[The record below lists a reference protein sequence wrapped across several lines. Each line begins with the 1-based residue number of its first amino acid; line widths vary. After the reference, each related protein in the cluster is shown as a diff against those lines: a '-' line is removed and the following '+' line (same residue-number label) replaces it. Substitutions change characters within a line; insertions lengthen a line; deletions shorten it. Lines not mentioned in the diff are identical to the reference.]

1 MVLVTFSG
9 ERGALMSVSRPNT
22 HFFHPVLGT
31 LVWGS
36 ARPFAS
42 VLPTTPLLCIL
53 CRRFFPAINSLP
65 LPPLHNSGD
74 QSLVAMVTRP
84 PMRGVCVPVTP
95 VACRRRCVCVAC
107 WLYLPLHPSERWRQ
121 ASAGDAA
128 APPPRVAVTAVW
140 SRSSHLTHS
149 ASSPGSCAVMTELH
163 RRGMTKKARNCQ
175 ACFVSLPLKKL
186 TWTSIIETA
195 LKMLMG
201 LEQRKLRF
209 SCLSSPLSALAG
221 TETES
226 SSEVINLFS
235 TLGANW
241 FLKVFCVFV
250 IRCLFLF
257 GLLLILLLFH
267 FISSSSSHTFT
278 NLSFSTFFFASF
290 VTSCTPTTSL
300 SVPAAPCFWFLYLS
314 EGNLFSGSEAITKS
328 HHKTFKCKN

>member
-1 MVLVTFSG
+1 MVLGTFSG

-22 HFFHPVLGT
+22 HFFHPILGT

-53 CRRFFPAINSLP
+53 CRRFFPVINSLP

-84 PMRGVCVPVTP
+84 PMRGVCVPVTVCLCGVLTVPASPP
-95 VACRRRCVCVAC
+95 VRAVKAGLRWGRGCTSTQSGCDSCLVEKLSPDTLSILSRLLRSNDRA
-107 WLYLPLHPSERWRQ
+107 PQERDDKK
-121 ASAGDAA
+121 G
-128 APPPRVAVTAVW
+128 
-140 SRSSHLTHS
+140 
-149 ASSPGSCAVMTELH
+149 TEH
-163 RRGMTKKARNCQ
+163 CQ

-257 GLLLILLLFH
+257 GLLLILLLFP

-278 NLSFSTFFFASF
+278 TLSFSTFFLPALSHRA
-290 VTSCTPTTSL
+290 PLQPPL